1 MSDKYLFTNSEYPVE
16 VTFFE
21 ENHLEDHSPETHE
34 YENAVRLL
42 VINNGEVDVLCNDT
56 IYHGKP
62 GQAVFINVGVNHRI
76 ATSRREDTAF
86 YNVFFDPSFVLN
98 ISDSTKLK
106 SDYYDSLAQNPKVRC
121 FVMDESDIFE
131 DAAIDKINSIIV
143 ANTVRKKGYELM
155 TKGYLCML
163 WVALLNYSSSTDD
176 KKCENVYFSRDELRV
191 SAARAFIEEKYSEY
205 ITLEDIAGRIH
216 VSRNE
221 CCRCFQRVMFMSPV
235 DYLITFRVFSAAKMP
250 DQIDEATV
258 KRRFDRLLETVSET
272 SAEYASSLTGKTLPV
287 LVEERDRENSD
298 GKNYLTGRLENNLLV
313 HFEGCDKLIGQIV
326 NVRLTDCKGF
336 YFMGETTE

>member
-42 VINNGEVDVLCNDT
+42 VINNGEVDILCNDT

-86 YNVFFDPSFVLN
+86 YNVFFDPSFVLD

-176 KKCENVYFSRDELRV
+176 KKGENVYFSRDELRV

-235 DYLITFRVFSAAKMP
+235 DYLITFRVFSAAKM
-250 DQIDEATV
+250 
-258 KRRFDRLLETVSET
+258 L
-272 SAEYASSLTGKTLPV
+272 Y
-287 LVEERDRENSD
+287 
-298 GKNYLTGRLENNLLV
+298 
-313 HFEGCDKLIGQIV
+313 
-326 NVRLTDCKGF
+326 KG
-336 YFMGETTE
+336 MGESMSEVAYEVGFNNPSYFNRMFKRIMECTPTEFVKKIKDNPEEARVMFENIQSRIIGL